1 MSKRL
6 FIVMIVLLAAT
17 TAFTADYLRTPAPSP
32 DGTKVAFS
40 ARGNLW
46 VADLGEG
53 TLTALT
59 THPGYDWMPVW
70 SPDGRRIA
78 FSSDRNGNDDI
89 FVMNADGTGLV
100 QLTFDTAP
108 DTACDFS
115 PDGSAVLFSSRRDLT
130 WIRHP
135 YLYEVPVAGGQSRP
149 LFLDFGYFGAYSPDG
164 ALVAYTPRVTY
175 YYAKDYDGTGNMR
188 INLYDRKAG
197 GTHREAVGGRRDSA
211 HAMWSPDGRGFWYIT
226 DRARVSN
233 LWFHDLAKGT
243 DTQKSFLDEGDIT
256 YPRIARGGSLIA
268 FEYEGGISLFD
279 TRAGTLRSLPVTLP
293 ADRGSNAVQYRTFT
307 GKAGEFA
314 LGDEEKQVAF
324 TVHGTLFV
332 QRLLDETTARQLT
345 RTVAKH
351 EDLAF
356 SKDEK
361 ALYFV
366 SNAGGSRDIFK
377 MESDDPAE
385 PRLAYALRT
394 KVAPVAST
402 PEEEHSPRLSPD
414 GKRLLYVRGKG
425 DLVVEDLGKPGAKAL
440 VAGWNVKSFDWS
452 PDGAW
457 IAFSR
462 EDNDFNEDIFL
473 VSAAGGEPVNITRHP
488 AYDTRPVFSP
498 DGKYLAFLSNR
509 TGYQYDVYTV
519 WLTRAEEAKTEE
531 QRLDEEE
538 QKKAKKKDEPKADE
552 KGKEKA
558 KGKDKDK
565 EEEKPKEPAVEVK
578 IDLDRLWTR
587 ARRLTELPGDES
599 APALSRDS
607 KKVAFVSSH
616 EGKKDLYC
624 IDRTGE
630 NLKRLTSG
638 GTEPSGPFFGKD
650 DAWVWYLNKDGGIQ
664 KAKPDGSKT
673 ESVKFSAPLA
683 LDEPAVR
690 EAVFREGWAVHKENF
705 YDPKFHGV
713 DWNAMLERYLPLARA
728 TVTRRDFDAVM
739 NAMLGELNASHLGIY
754 APSDG
759 PKPPASGQLGVRLD
773 ASHPGPGARVAGV
786 VLRSPADDPADPL
799 KAGDLILAVE
809 GLPVGPAPL
818 EALLINTAGRPV
830 VLTVKR
836 DGAERPMRF
845 RPVGTGALR
854 DLLYDEYVEKMRA
867 FVDKVSGG
875 RLAYAH
881 IRSMDEGSYD
891 RFQMELFSESHGRD
905 GLIIDVRSN
914 GGGWTTD
921 LLLQL
926 LAQKPHA
933 VTVPRDGGKGYP
945 DFERKHVF
953 TWKKPF
959 TVLCNQDS
967 FSNAEIFSH
976 AVKTL
981 GLAKVV
987 GVETNGSVISTDEVQ
1002 LLDGSDF
1009 RMPTRGWWALGTGK
1023 NMEEAGAVP
1032 DIIVENPPEI
1042 WDRDGRDLQVEAAV
1056 RALQEGLP
1064 APAAG
1069 AR

>member
-1 MSKRL
+1 
-6 FIVMIVLLAAT
+6 
-17 TAFTADYLRTPAPSP
+17 
-32 DGTKVAFS
+32 VAFA

-46 VADLGEG
+46 VADLPGG
-53 TLTALT
+53 TVAALT
-59 THPGYDWMPVW
+59 THPAYDWMPVW
-70 SPDGRRIA
+70 SPDGKRIA
-78 FSSDRNGNDDI
+78 FSSDRNGNDDL

-115 PDGSAVLFSSRRDLT
+115 SDGATVLFSSRRDGT
-130 WIRHP
+130 WVRHP
-135 YLYEVPVAGGQSRP
+135 FLYEVPVSGGQP
-149 LFLDFGYFGAYSPDG
+149 GALFPDFGYFGAYGPDG
-164 ALVAYTPRVTY
+164 KLIAYTPRVTY
-175 YYAKDYDGTGNMR
+175 YYTKDYDGTGNMR

-197 GTHREAVGGRRDSA
+197 THREVVGGRRDSA
-211 HAMWSPDGRGFWYIT
+211 HAMWAPDGRGFWYIT
-226 DRARVSN
+226 DRDRVSN
-233 LWFHDLAKGT
+233 LWFHDLAAGT
-243 DTQKSFLDEGDIT
+243 DTQKTYLTDGDIT
-256 YPRIARGGSLIA
+256 YPRIARDGSVIA
-268 FEYEGGISLFD
+268 FESGGGISLYD
-279 TRAGTLRSLPVTLP
+279 TRSSTLRSLPVTLP
-293 ADRGSNAVQYRTFT
+293 ADRGSNAVQYKTFT
-307 GKAGEFA
+307 AKAGEFA
-314 LGDEEKQVAF
+314 VADEEKQVAF
-324 TVHGTLFV
+324 TVHGAVFV
-332 QRLLDETTARQLT
+332 QRLLDEATAVPLT
-345 RTVAKH
+345 RAVAKH

-356 SKDEK
+356 AKDEK

-385 PRLAYALRT
+385 PRLAYALKT
-394 KVAPVAST
+394 KTSPVAAT
-402 PEEEHSPRLSPD
+402 PAEEHSPRLSPD
-414 GKRLLYVRGKG
+414 GKRLLFIRDKG
-425 DLVVEDLGKPGAKAL
+425 DLMVEDLEKPGAKAL
-440 VAGWNVKSFDWS
+440 VSGWNIKSFDWS

-457 IAFSR
+457 VAFSK
-462 EDNDFNEDIFL
+462 EDDDYNEDIYL
-473 VSAAGGEPVNITRHP
+473 VPSKGGEPFNLTRHP
-488 AYDTRPVFSP
+488 AYDTRPLFSP

-509 TGYQYDVYTV
+509 NGYQFDVHFV
-519 WLTRAEEAKTEE
+519 WLTKAEEAKTEE

-538 QKKAKKKDEPKADE
+538 RKKSAKKDEPKADD
-552 KGKEKA
+552 KANTKDKA
-558 KGKDKDK
+558 KDKAKDKDAG
-565 EEEKPKEPAVEVK
+565 KPGEAAAEVK
-578 IDLDRLWTR
+578 VDLDRIWTR
-587 ARRLTELPGDES
+587 IRRLTELPGDES
-599 APALSRDS
+599 ALAVSRDS
-607 KKVAFVSSH
+607 KKIAFVSAH

-638 GTEPSGPFFGKD
+638 GTDPSNLLFGKD
-650 DAWVWYLNKDGGIQ
+650 DAWVWFLTKDGVIQ
-664 KAKPDGSKT
+664 KAKPDGGKT

-683 LDEPAVR
+683 LDEPAIR
-690 EAVFREGWAVHKENF
+690 EAVFREGWAVHKQNF

-713 DWNAMLERYLPLARA
+713 DWNAILERYLPLARA

-754 APSDG
+754 TPSDG
-759 PKPPASGQLGVRLD
+759 SKPPASGQLGVRLD
-773 ASHPGPGARVAGV
+773 ASHAGPGVKVAGV
-786 VLRSPADDPADPL
+786 VPRSPADDPTDPL
-799 KAGDLILAVE
+799 QAGDLILAVE

-818 EALLINTAGRPV
+818 EALLLNTVERPV

-836 DGAERPMRF
+836 DGIERLMRF
-845 RPVGTGALR
+845 RPIGNGALR
-854 DLLYDEYVEKMRA
+854 DLLYDAYVEKMRA
-867 FVDKVSGG
+867 FVEKVSSG

-891 RFQMELFSESHGRD
+891 RFQMELFSESYGRD

-959 TVLCNQDS
+959 VVLCNQDS

-1023 NMEEAGAVP
+1023 NMEDAGAVP

-1042 WDRDGRDLQVEAAV
+1042 WDRGGRDLQVEAAV
-1056 RALQEGLP
+1056 KALLEGLP
-1064 APAAG
+1064 APAGG